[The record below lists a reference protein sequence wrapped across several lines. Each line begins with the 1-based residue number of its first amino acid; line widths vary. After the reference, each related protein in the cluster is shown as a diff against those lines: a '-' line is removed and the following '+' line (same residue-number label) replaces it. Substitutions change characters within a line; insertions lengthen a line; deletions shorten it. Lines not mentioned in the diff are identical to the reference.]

1 MGKVSMRLSYYMDN
15 YKIITCLVLLIF
27 ACMFT
32 GIQVHAE
39 DTAETAV
46 ENTGFQGKLMVT
58 SVEAEAKDKPEAEAA
73 VILEIPKGTS
83 LLTIGEE
90 NGWYEFYYQGKV
102 AFIANGDVIDA
113 NIDTAALD
121 DEMKKSME
129 EGSAYI
135 ESLEMQRKA
144 LKQTNMWRIVIVIL
158 IILIF
163 IVGVV
168 SALNKNKNNKQV

>member
-58 SVEAEAKDKPEAEAA
+58 SVDTEAKDKPEAEAA

-90 NGWYEFYYQGKV
+90 
-102 AFIANGDVIDA
+102 
-113 NIDTAALD
+113 
-121 DEMKKSME
+121 
-129 EGSAYI
+129 GSAYI

-144 LKQTNMWRIVIVIL
+144 LKQTNIWRIVIVIL